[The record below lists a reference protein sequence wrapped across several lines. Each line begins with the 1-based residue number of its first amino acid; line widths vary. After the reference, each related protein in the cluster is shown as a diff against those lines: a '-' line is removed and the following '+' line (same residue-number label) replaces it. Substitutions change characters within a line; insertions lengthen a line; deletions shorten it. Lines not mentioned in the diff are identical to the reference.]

1 MPLCPTIMATQSQLI
16 GRVVM
21 DDLEYD
27 NSVWDYPSGLDD
39 SIEAFEAWEAYRRTL
54 DEGID

>member
-1 MPLCPTIMATQSQLI
+1 MATQSQLI